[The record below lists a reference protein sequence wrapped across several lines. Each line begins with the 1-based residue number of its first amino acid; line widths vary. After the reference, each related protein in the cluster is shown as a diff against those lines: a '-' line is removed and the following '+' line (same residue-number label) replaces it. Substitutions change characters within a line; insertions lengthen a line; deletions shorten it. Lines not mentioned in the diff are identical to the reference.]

1 MNYLTFAWR
10 NLWRNRR
17 RTLIT
22 VASIFFGVLFS
33 TLMNSMQNGTY
44 QNMIDMMVKLSTG
57 YLQVQDPEFKENRS
71 INNAF
76 EPDKEILQQIR
87 DLNHVTTVSRRIE
100 TFALFSS
107 GPNTRGGA
115 VIGFEPATD
124 SKTSN
129 LANWISEGSFIM
141 PGDNGVLVTSNIADH
156 LDMAVN
162 DTIILISQGYRGV
175 TAAGL
180 YPVRGI
186 LTFNTPQM
194 NSIGVFMDVDEAA
207 NLFQTQ
213 GKVTSLMIMLD
224 NYHHVARTQQ
234 RINELTDSLV
244 VEDWASLNPE
254 LVNFIESD
262 RAGGVLMIGILYLI
276 IGFGILGTII
286 MMVAERRREMA
297 VMVAVGMKKY
307 RLALVLFIET
317 VLIGIIG
324 VLAGFAGS
332 LPVIFSLVSNPL
344 PLPDNMAQAYLQYG
358 FEPYLFFSA
367 DPKVFI
373 NQILVIF
380 VITLFI
386 SLYPLLKVK
395 NMIVSRSI
403 RS

>member
-22 VASIFFGVLFS
+22 VASIFFGVLLS

-57 YLQVQDPEFKENRS
+57 YLQVQDPDFRENRT
-71 INNAF
+71 INNAID
-76 EPDKEILQQIR
+76 PDDELLQQIR
-87 DLNHVTTVSRRIE
+87 EMNHVTTVTRRLE

-115 VIGFEPATD
+115 VIGFEPASD
-124 SKTSN
+124 SQTSN
-129 LANWISEGSFIM
+129 LANWVSDGSFLT
-141 PGDNGVLVTSNIADH
+141 PGDDGVLVTSNIAEH
-156 LDMAVN
+156 LNMTVN

-194 NSIGVFMDVDEAA
+194 NNMGVFMDVNEAM
-207 NLFQTQ
+207 NLFQTE

-234 RINELTDSLV
+234 QIRELTDSLV
-244 VEDWASLNPE
+244 VEDWATLNPE

-262 RAGGVLMIGILYLI
+262 RAGGVLMIGILYLV

-307 RLALVLFIET
+307 RLSLVLFLET
-317 VLIGIIG
+317 VMIGIIG
-324 VLAGFAGS
+324 VIAGFAGS
-332 LPVIFSLVSNPL
+332 IPIIFSLVSNPL
-344 PLPDNMAQAYLQYG
+344 PLPESMAEAYRQYG
-358 FEPYLFFSA
+358 FEPYLFFGS
-367 DPKVFI
+367 DPQVFL
-373 NQILVIF
+373 NQMLVIF
-380 VITLFI
+380 VITVII

-395 NMIVSRSI
+395 NMIVSRSL

>member
-129 LANWISEGSFIM
+129 LANWISEGSFIE
-141 PGDNGVLVTSNIADH
+141 PGDNGVLVTSNIAEH
-156 LDMAVN
+156 LNMTVN

-180 YPVRGI
+180 YPIRGI